1 MLYQET
7 FETETNEG
15 ISVKD
20 ITTGIQNAV
29 ANAGFNSGICNIFL
43 TATTAGLFIN
53 EDERM
58 LIEDIKKSLRA
69 LADDN
74 RIYQHPSNAPSHI
87 RANFLDKDLS
97 LPIKDGELVLG
108 TWQRIFLA
116 ELDKVPRKRKIV
128 ITIVGE

>member
-7 FETETNEG
+7 FETDTREG

-29 ANAGFNSGICNIFL
+29 RNAGFNSGICSIFI

-58 LIEDIKKSLRA
+58 LIEDIKKSFKA
-69 LADDN
+69 MADDS

-87 RANFLDKDLS
+87 RANYVDKDLAI
-97 LPIKDGELVLG
+97 PIKEGDLVLG

-116 ELDKVPRKRKIV
+116 EFDKIPRKRKII